1 MASDE
6 SEQQVI
12 TDNGETLISST
23 IIAEDD
29 KDKDVLKLISDAVRE
44 VPANAIKDLWS
55 IGVCARCIF
64 RVLGL
69 HELICSHPSL
79 SYSVL
84 ITVLGVVRIEG
95 GDGVDSSAKHE
106 LLNIQELTTEANVC
120 KICLGVLQFV
130 FSDENGTLLKKDSAY
145 DFASKIAE
153 LVKQQ
158 QHHQIGSFSLE
169 VSLPPLVTE
178 NDQAIWLYVQKK
190 YESELWFQQK
200 AASQCF
206 STKDVLKLLVIKPL
220 QTLLGLKHME
230 STFHIRLTYSGSLR
244 QQNANERN
252 VGNKRRK
259 TDSAYTQSVDIQKVE
274 GEAFTRTSS
283 LKSQKDCFDYV
294 KLLIEKVIQP
304 CHLTTQCYRNPIYIG
319 GRYLKYSRNVSQTR
333 WVIDD
338 ERMGEASVEEILG
351 GCILPLCQGDG
362 YKFHAAGREDIDVRM
377 LGTGRPFLVEIQ
389 NARQVP
395 SEGFIKDIEIKIN
408 SLENQLVKVRN
419 LKSLGSQGWAMINEG
434 EAEKQKQYSALVWIS
449 RDVNNEDL
457 QTISSVKDMKIIQK
471 TPIRVLHRRS
481 PMEREKIIHWMKLE
495 RLEGSSQYF
504 LLHLCTQAGTYI
516 KEFVHGD
523 LGRTNP
529 SIGSMLG
536 CRAEILQLDVTDVKM
551 DCF

>member
-1 MASDE
+1 
-6 SEQQVI
+6 
-12 TDNGETLISST
+12 
-23 IIAEDD
+23 
-29 KDKDVLKLISDAVRE
+29 
-44 VPANAIKDLWS
+44 
-55 IGVCARCIF
+55 
-64 RVLGL
+64 
-69 HELICSHPSL
+69 
-79 SYSVL
+79 
-84 ITVLGVVRIEG
+84 
-95 GDGVDSSAKHE
+95 
-106 LLNIQELTTEANVC
+106 
-120 KICLGVLQFV
+120 
-130 FSDENGTLLKKDSAY
+130 
-145 DFASKIAE
+145 
-153 LVKQQ
+153 
-158 QHHQIGSFSLE
+158 
-169 VSLPPLVTE
+169 
-178 NDQAIWLYVQKK
+178 
-190 YESELWFQQK
+190 
-200 AASQCF
+200 
-206 STKDVLKLLVIKPL
+206 
-220 QTLLGLKHME
+220 ME
-230 STFHIRLTYSGSLR
+230 STFHIRLTYSGSL
-244 QQNANERN
+244 QQQSADKRN

-259 TDSAYTQSVDIQKVE
+259 TDSTQSVDIHKVE

-283 LKSQKDCFDYV
+283 LNSQKDCFDYV
-294 KLLIEKVIQP
+294 KHLIEKVIQP
-304 CHLTTQCYRNPIYIG
+304 CHLTTHCYRNPIYIG

-395 SEGFIKDIEIKIN
+395 SEGLIKDIEIKIN

-434 EAEKQKQYSALVWIS
+434 EAEKQKQYAALVWIS
-449 RDVNNEDL
+449 RDVNNDDL

-481 PMEREKIIHWMKLE
+481 PLEREKIIHWMKLE
-495 RLEGSSQYF
+495 RIEGSSQYF

-523 LGRTNP
+523 LGRTHP

>member
-1 MASDE
+1 MASDD
-6 SEQQVI
+6 SEQVI
-12 TDNGETLISST
+12 THNGETLISST
-23 IIAEDD
+23 KIADDD

-84 ITVLGVVRIEG
+84 ITALGVVRIEG
-95 GDGVDSSAKHE
+95 GDGIDSSAKHE

-130 FSDENGTLLKKDSAY
+130 YSDENGTLLKKDSAY
-145 DFASKIAE
+145 DFASEIAE

-190 YESELWFQQK
+190 YESELWFQQR

-220 QTLLGLKHME
+220 QTLLSLKHME
-230 STFHIRLTYSGSLR
+230 STFHIRLTYSGSLQ
-244 QQNANERN
+244 QQNADKRN

-259 TDSAYTQSVDIQKVE
+259 TDSPQSVDIHKVE
-274 GEAFTRTSS
+274 GE
-283 LKSQKDCFDYV
+283 
-294 KLLIEKVIQP
+294 VIQP

-395 SEGFIKDIEIKIN
+395 SEGLIKDIEIKIN

-434 EAEKQKQYSALVWIS
+434 EAEKQKQYAALVWIS

-457 QTISSVKDMKIIQK
+457 QTITSVKDMCFLDYWLVEYNVMKFMHIRLGHILRNLFMEISGA
-471 TPIRVLHRRS
+471 PIPVL
-481 PMEREKIIHWMKLE
+481 
-495 RLEGSSQYF
+495 GQ
-504 LLHLCTQAGTYI
+504 C
-516 KEFVHGD
+516 
-523 LGRTNP
+523 
-529 SIGSMLG
+529 
-536 CRAEILQLDVTDVKM
+536 LDVEQRYCNSKLFKAKKRTKAM
-551 DCF
+551 SPGFALKRKRKAKRRFFT

>member
-1 MASDE
+1 MATDD
-6 SEQQVI
+6 SEQVI
-12 TDNGETLISST
+12 AHNGETLISSK
-23 IIAEDD
+23 IAVDD

-84 ITVLGVVRIEG
+84 ITALGVVRIEG

-130 FSDENGTLLKKDSAY
+130 YSDENGTLLKKDSAY
-145 DFASKIAE
+145 DFASEITE

-206 STKDVLKLLVIKPL
+206 STKDVLKLLLIKPL

-230 STFHIRLTYSGSLR
+230 STFHIRLTYSGSLQ
-244 QQNANERN
+244 QQNADKRN

-259 TDSAYTQSVDIQKVE
+259 TDSTQSVDIHKVE

-283 LKSQKDCFDYV
+283 LNSQKDCFDYV
-294 KLLIEKVIQP
+294 KHLIEKVIQP

-395 SEGFIKDIEIKIN
+395 SEGLIKDIEIKIN

-457 QTISSVKDMKIIQK
+457 QIISSVKDM
-471 TPIRVLHRRS
+471 
-481 PMEREKIIHWMKLE
+481 
-495 RLEGSSQYF
+495 
-504 LLHLCTQAGTYI
+504 AGTYI

-523 LGRTNP
+523 LGRTHP

>member
-1 MASDE
+1 MASDD
-6 SEQQVI
+6 SEQVI
-12 TDNGETLISST
+12 THNGETLISST
-23 IIAEDD
+23 KIADDD
-29 KDKDVLKLISDAVRE
+29 KDKDALKLISDAVRE

-95 GDGVDSSAKHE
+95 GDGVDSSAKDE

-230 STFHIRLTYSGSLR
+230 STFHIRLTYSGSLQ
-244 QQNANERN
+244 QQNADKRN

-259 TDSAYTQSVDIQKVE
+259 TDSTQSVDIHKVE

-283 LKSQKDCFDYV
+283 LNSQKDCFDYV
-294 KLLIEKVIQP
+294 KHLIEKVIQP

-395 SEGFIKDIEIKIN
+395 SEGLIKDIEIKIN

-434 EAEKQKQYSALVWIS
+434 EAEKQKQYAALVWIS

-457 QTISSVKDMKIIQK
+457 QIISSVKDMKIIQK

-481 PMEREKIIHWMKLE
+481 PLEREKIIHWVKLE
-495 RLEGSSQYF
+495 RIEGIYAY
-504 LLHLCTQAGTYI
+504 QAGTYI

-523 LGRTNP
+523 LGRTYP